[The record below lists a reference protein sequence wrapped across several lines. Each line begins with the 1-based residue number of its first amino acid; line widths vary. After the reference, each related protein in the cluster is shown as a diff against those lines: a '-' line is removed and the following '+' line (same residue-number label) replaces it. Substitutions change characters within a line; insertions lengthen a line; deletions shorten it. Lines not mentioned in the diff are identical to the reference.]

1 MNEAKKDQLNR
12 IVIKGFK
19 SIKECELGLN
29 NVNVLIGANGAGKS
43 NFISAFE
50 MLGRVLARELSFY
63 VQRKGINPLLYNGK
77 ETTDSIFAEFDY
89 GSLVYSFDLE
99 WTEQDSLYF
108 REEQVNVDGKNI
120 LAEGGYGESRAINAI
135 RNARVHAAIP
145 QNILIPN
152 WRVYQFHD
160 TSPSSRIKAENNVA
174 DCELLLHDAS
184 NLAAFL
190 YRLQENYSAE
200 YQKIIRAIQRIAP
213 YFKGFELKPKEQNNE
228 QIALRWKQKDYDGI
242 LIPSQLSDGTLRF
255 ICLATLLLQP
265 EELQP
270 SIIVID
276 EPELGLHPYAMTIF
290 VELVKKAAVRKQVIM
305 ATQSTELLD
314 HFEAEDVIVVDR
326 TANGSV
332 FKRLNAEKLAAWL
345 EDDYSLGELWN
356 KNLFGGR
363 VSR

>member
-1 MNEAKKDQLNR
+1 MSHERLGQLTR
-12 IVIKGFK
+12 IAIRGFK
-19 SIKECELGLN
+19 SIKECDIELGNL
-29 NVNVLIGANGAGKS
+29 NVLVGANGAGKS
-43 NFISAFE
+43 NFISIFE

-77 ETTDSIFAEFDY
+77 EVTDSIFAEFDY

-108 REEQVNVDGKNI
+108 REEQVIVEGKNI
-120 LAEGGYGESRAINAI
+120 LGEGGFNESRAVNTI
-135 RNARVHAAIP
+135 RNASVHAIIP
-145 QNILIPN
+145 QDILIPN

-174 DCELLLHDAS
+174 DCETLLHDAS
-184 NLAAFL
+184 NIAAFL
-190 YRLQENYSAE
+190 YRLQESYPTE
-200 YQKIIRAIQRIAP
+200 YKKILKAIQRIAP
-213 YFKGFELKPKEQNNE
+213 YFKDFELKPKEQNAE
-228 QIALRWKQKDYDGI
+228 QIVLRWKQKDYDGI

-265 EELQP
+265 DELQP
-270 SIIVID
+270 TIIVID

-290 VELVKKAAVRKQVIM
+290 AELVKKVALKRQVIL
-305 ATQSTELLD
+305 ATQSAELLD

-326 TANGSV
+326 TVNGSE
-332 FKRLNAEKLAAWL
+332 FKRLDTDKLTAWL
-345 EDDYSLGELWN
+345 EDDYSIGELWN

-363 VSR
+363 VVR